1 MASTQCELYM
11 YTPSLAL
18 AIIGVILFSALTTI
32 HLYRMIES
40 KAWFGIF
47 FVLGGLAELI
57 GHTARS
63 FSTQDV
69 CDRGAYGVQ
78 SVALLMGPTLIMF
91 SVNLTQSEFVN
102 VLDAEQFCLLPLAWQ
117 RGVYP
122 AMNAILMVIQLVGG
136 CMTISS
142 SSETVATGTKL
153 AIALFVVQ
161 TIFWGFTMAENICM
175 SYRLGRHPT
184 TASSCVLANWKT
196 WNQLIPLAGSIIAT
210 GRNIMRLTMAGGIK
224 FLVDYEWPSYAFDGY
239 QMVVVLGAWGIW
251 YLPGKCRELST
262 RVRYTNL
269 TRLERVVDDV

>member
-1 MASTQCELYM
+1 MTSTQCELYL

-18 AIIGVILFSALTTI
+18 AIVAVILFSTLTTI
-32 HLYRMIES
+32 HIYRMIES

-47 FVLGGLAELI
+47 FVLGGLAQLV
-57 GHTARS
+57 GYTARS
-63 FSTQDV
+63 FLTQDV
-69 CDRGAYGVQ
+69 CDRGTYGVQ

-91 SVNLTQSEFVN
+91 SVNLTQSEFVH
-102 VLDAEQFCLLPLAWQ
+102 VLDAEQFCWLPLSWQ
-117 RGVYP
+117 RGAYP
-122 AMNAILMVIQLVGG
+122 TLNVILMVIQLVGG
-136 CMTISS
+136 CMTVSS
-142 SSETVATGTKL
+142 STATVVTGTKL
-153 AIALFVVQ
+153 TIALYVIQ
-161 TIFWGFTMAENICM
+161 TIFWGFTMAENIWM

-184 TASSCVLANWKT
+184 AASSCVLANWKM

-210 GRNIMRLTMAGGIK
+210 GRNVMRLTMAGGIE

-269 TRLERVVDDV
+269 TRLERVVDEV